1 MGLEQMVMILSR
13 LAAGSLATF
22 LAIILWSKTR
32 DTAWMFIIIGII
44 VGYGEIVYVTLKA
57 FGVVHAEL
65 IVFKGI
71 SLFEVVLAVL
81 PVLFFSIAFIIM
93 ILRRSIRY

>member
-1 MGLEQMVMILSR
+1 MGLEQMVMLLSR
-13 LAAGSLATF
+13 LAAGSLAAF

-44 VGYGEIVYVTLKA
+44 VGYGEIVYITLKS

-65 IVFKGI
+65 IVFKGV
-71 SLFEVVLAVL
+71 SLFEAVLAVL
-81 PVLFFSIAFIIM
+81 PVLFFSVAFIIM
-93 ILRRSIRY
+93 ILRRSIR